1 MPSADN
7 STVDQRILAN
17 AMAAFVQIAAV
28 AVLLYWCYTIVA
40 PFVAVVVWAIIMS
53 VALYPAH
60 VALSAR
66 LGGREKTSATILVL
80 IGLVVLAVPA
90 VMLADSTLGALHTI
104 AAELEDGTVE
114 IPPPADKV
122 ANWPL
127 IGKQVHGLW
136 SAAATDLEATVNE
149 YQPQIRAVGT
159 KTLAFAGHTI
169 SSAFL
174 FGFSVIIAGV
184 LFTTASR
191 GHEVARNV
199 ASNLVGSERGPAF
212 TDLSILTI
220 RSVAKGVLGIALV
233 QALFSAIGLAIA
245 GVPAAGLL
253 SGIVL
258 VLAIIQLPPLIVL
271 GPVAFWYFSV
281 AEPVP
286 AIVFLIYALVVSASD
301 AFLKPLFLGRGIEVP
316 MLVILIG
323 AIGGA
328 MAYGI
333 IGLFLGAV
341 ILAIGYE
348 LFMAWIAPDEEQSA
362 VAEGQPIRTKGTAL

>member
-1 MPSADN
+1 
-7 STVDQRILAN
+7 
-17 AMAAFVQIAAV
+17 MAAFVQIAAV
-28 AVLLYWCYTIVA
+28 AILLYWCYTIVA
-40 PFVAVVVWAIIMS
+40 PFVAVVVWALILS

-66 LGGREKTSATILVL
+66 LGGREKMSATILVL
-80 IGLVVLAVPA
+80 IGLVFLAVPA
-90 VMLADSTLGALHTI
+90 AMLADSTFGALHTI
-104 AAELEDGTVE
+104 AAELEDGTAN

-122 ANWPL
+122 ASWPL
-127 IGKQVHGLW
+127 IGKQVHSLW

-149 YQPQIRAVGT
+149 YQPQIRATG
-159 KTLAFAGHTI
+159 KNALAFAGHTV

-174 FGFSVIIAGV
+174 FAFSVIVAGV
-184 LFTTASR
+184 LFTNASR
-191 GHEVARNV
+191 GYEVARNI
-199 ASNLVGSERGPAF
+199 ASNLVGRERGPAF

-233 QALFSAIGLAIA
+233 QAVLSAIGLAIA

-258 VLAIIQLPPLIVL
+258 VLAIIQLPPLFVL

-281 AEPVP
+281 AEPVA

-323 AIGGA
+323 ALGGA

-348 LFMAWIAPDEEQSA
+348 LFLAWIAPTESQSDA
-362 VAEGQPIRTKGTAL
+362 

>member
-1 MPSADN
+1 MESADN
-7 STVDQRILAN
+7 SRADERFVSN
-17 AMAAFVQIAAV
+17 AMAAFIQIAAV
-28 AVLLYWCYTIVA
+28 AILLYWCFTLVA
-40 PFVAVVVWAIIMS
+40 PFVTVVVWALILS

-60 VALSAR
+60 VVLSAR
-66 LGGREKTSATILVL
+66 LGGREKMSATILVL

-90 VMLADSTLGALHTI
+90 AMLADSTFGALHTI
-104 AAELEDGTVE
+104 AAELEDGTAD

-122 ANWPL
+122 ASWPL
-127 IGKQVHGLW
+127 IGKQVHSLW

-149 YQPQIRAVGT
+149 YQPQIRATG
-159 KTLAFAGHTI
+159 KNALAFASHMVG
-169 SSAFL
+169 SAFL
-174 FGFSVIIAGV
+174 FAFSMIIAGV
-184 LFTTASR
+184 LFMTASGGYR
-191 GHEVARNV
+191 SACTI
-199 ASNLVGSERGPAF
+199 SSKLVGAERGQAF
-212 TDLSILTI
+212 TDLAILTI

-233 QALFSAIGLAIA
+233 QALLSAIGLAIA

-271 GPVAFWYFSV
+271 GTVAFWYFSV

-301 AFLKPLFLGRGIEVP
+301 AFLKPMFLGRGIEVP

-328 MAYGI
+328 IAYGI

-348 LFMAWIAPDEEQSA
+348 IFMAWMAPDEAQSHA
-362 VAEGQPIRTKGTAL
+362 PRTAPSEPL

>member
-1 MPSADN
+1 MPNADN
-7 STVDQRILAN
+7 STVDQRVLAN

-40 PFVAVVVWAIIMS
+40 PFVAVVVWAVIMS

-66 LGGREKTSATILVL
+66 LGGREKMSATILVL

-90 VMLADSTLGALHTI
+90 VMLADSTMGALHTI
-104 AAELEDGTVE
+104 AAELEDGTAD

-122 ANWPL
+122 AEWPL
-127 IGKQVHGLW
+127 IGEQVHGFW

-149 YQPQIRAVGT
+149 YQPQIRAAG
-159 KTLAFAGHTI
+159 KKALAFAGHTV

-174 FGFSVIIAGV
+174 FAFSVIVAGV
-184 LFTTASR
+184 LFTNASR
-191 GHEVARNV
+191 GYEVARNI
-199 ASNLVGSERGPAF
+199 ASNLVGRERGPAF

-220 RSVAKGVLGIALV
+220 RSVAKGVLGTALV
-233 QALFSAIGLAIA
+233 QALLSAIGLAIA

-286 AIVFLIYALVVSASD
+286 AVVFLIYALVVSASD

-348 LFMAWIAPDEEQSA
+348 LFMAWIAPTEPRSDA
-362 VAEGQPIRTKGTAL
+362 